1 MSDRETILAR
11 LQELARFEEDGSPVI
26 SLYLDTL
33 WDSAAKR
40 EAVRLFVK
48 DKLRQVV
55 ALHGK
60 DHPWHDSLAADA
72 ERIRRRVEE
81 LVSPVG
87 APPGRG
93 LAIFASHAR
102 GLWLEI
108 PAPRPF
114 ENQLVVR
121 TVPHVFQLARLVDDY
136 QTAILCQ
143 VDSRSARILEFVFG
157 GLAGEEKIDHPDV
170 PGRHHQGGWSQM
182 RYQRHVDWH
191 REKHVRE
198 VADVFVR
205 LADGDPMARLFL
217 SGPPEPLAFLKSAL
231 PKRIL
236 ERQPTELGLELG
248 AEIPEVMRAVLAGI
262 EEKEREEE
270 ARHVR
275 ETLEEALAGGLAAAG
290 PAEVAAAANHGAVS
304 LLLVL
309 DGARVEGWRCPSCSW
324 LGTGEPPAACPACG
338 GEGTQAC
345 DLVERLVEKV
355 LASGGDL
362 DVIHE
367 SEALAEAGGVAAKLR
382 FRA

>member
-1 MSDRETILAR
+1 MTDRETILAR

-33 WDSAAKR
+33 WDGAAKR
-40 EAVRLFVK
+40 EAARLFVK
-48 DKLRQVV
+48 DKLRQVL

-60 DHPWHDSLAADA
+60 DHPWHGALVADA
-72 ERIRRRVEE
+72 GRIRRRVEE
-81 LVSPVG
+81 LVSPVE
-87 APPGRG
+87 APPGKG
-93 LAIFASHAR
+93 LAIFAAHAR
-102 GLWLEI
+102 DLWIEI
-108 PAPRPF
+108 PSPRPF

-136 QTAILCQ
+136 QSAILCQ
-143 VDSRSARILEFVFG
+143 VDSRSARVLEFVFG

-170 PGRHHQGGWSQM
+170 PGRHHRGGWSQM

-191 REKHVRE
+191 REMHVRE

-205 LADGDPMARLFL
+205 LADADPAARLFL
-217 SGPPEPLAFLKSAL
+217 SGPPEPLAFLKNAL

-236 ERQPTELGLELG
+236 ERQPTELGLDLG
-248 AEIPEVMRAVLAGI
+248 AEIPAVMRAVLAGI
-262 EEKEREEE
+262 EEREREEE

-275 ETLEEALAGGLAAAG
+275 ETLETALSGGLAAAG
-290 PAEVAAAANHGAVS
+290 PAEVAAAANHGAIS

-309 DGARVEGWRCPSCSW
+309 DGVRIEGWRCPACSW
-324 LGTGEPPAACPACG
+324 LGNGAAPASCPACG
-338 GEGTQAC
+338 AAKTVPC
-345 DLVERLVEKV
+345 DLVERIVEKV
-355 LASGGDL
+355 LASAGDL

-367 SEALAEAGGVAAKLR
+367 SEALAQVGGVAARLR

>member
-1 MSDRETILAR
+1 MADREMIETR
-11 LQELARFEEDGSPVI
+11 LQELARFEEDGSPVV

-40 EAVRLFVK
+40 EGARLFVK
-48 DKLRQVV
+48 DKLRQAL

-60 DHPWHDSLAADA
+60 GHPWHESLAADA

-87 APPGRG
+87 DPPGRG
-93 LAIFASHAR
+93 LALFASHAR
-102 GLWLEI
+102 DLWLEI

-114 ENQLVVR
+114 VNQLVVR

-136 QTAILCQ
+136 QSAILCQ

-205 LADGDPMARLFL
+205 LADADPEARLFL
-217 SGPPEPLAFLKSAL
+217 SGPPEPLAFLKAAL

-236 ERQPTELGLELG
+236 EREPMELGLELE
-248 AEIPEVMRAVLAGI
+248 AEIPAVMRAVLAGI

-275 ETLEEALAGGLAAAG
+275 ETLEEALGGGLAAAG
-290 PAEVAAAANHGAVS
+290 PAEVAEAADHGAVS

-309 DGARVEGWRCPSCSW
+309 DGASVTGWRCPRCSW
-324 LGTGEPPAACPACG
+324 LGAGAPPERCPACG
-338 GEGTQAC
+338 AGEPVSC

-367 SEALAEAGGVAAKLR
+367 SEALAEAGGLAARLR